1 MDSGNDRSLIM
12 DQITLTLTPQEAQAI
27 INVLGDLPT
36 KSGAFPLLQKLAE
49 QVKTQTQGA
58 NNG

>member
-1 MDSGNDRSLIM
+1 M
-12 DQITLTLTPQEAQAI
+12 DQITFTLTPQEAQAI

-49 QVKTQTQGA
+49 QVQAQTQGA

>member
-12 DQITLTLTPQEAQAI
+12 DQITFTLTPQEAQAI

-49 QVKTQTQGA
+49 QVQAQQAKD
-58 NNG
+58 